1 MNKDNGARPGG
12 TTPGF
17 RSPIANAWRRS
28 SDLTNPSKQR
38 RASHPV
44 ARSSVVL
51 FKAKNK
57 WS

>member
-1 MNKDNGARPGG
+1 MKKDQGARPGG
-12 TTPGF
+12 TAPEF

-28 SDLTNPSKQR
+28 SHLTNPLKQR

-51 FKAKNK
+51 FKANNK
-57 WS
+57 